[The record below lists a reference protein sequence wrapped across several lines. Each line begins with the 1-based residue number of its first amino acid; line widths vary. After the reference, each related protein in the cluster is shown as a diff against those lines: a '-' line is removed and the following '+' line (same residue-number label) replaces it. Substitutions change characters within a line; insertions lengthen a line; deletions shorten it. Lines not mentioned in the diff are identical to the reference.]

1 MAKYYVF
8 QSTTDSNGEAIATT
22 KKEGEIAERE
32 ALMLYHQ
39 ILSSAYANT
48 DVTRILCKI
57 WGEFGQPIKDEY
69 YQIPEETPEEP

>member
-22 KKEGEIAERE
+22 EKEGENAKRE

-39 ILSSAYANT
+39 ILSSAYANA

-57 WGEFGQPIKDEY
+57 WGEFGQPVKDEY
-69 YQIPEETPEEP
+69 YQDPEETPEEP